1 MPRRLLSYVV
11 TAWVA
16 LAVLDPAWAQAFAA
30 EVVFPAGS
38 RVGLELPGGDLKPS
52 ARFPGFEDI
61 DRKVSITVID
71 LPAAAYPELERA
83 AESKIQ
89 PSLTDPKR
97 EDFSFRSGAGKLISA
112 QAQGTDF
119 KTHRWTLVAA
129 APADKD
135 LAMAINVD
143 VPEAALAVYSDA
155 AIRKALATVTFRPTP
170 IQEQLGLLPFKV
182 GELAGFRVVK
192 ALAPGSVIMTEGP
205 SDEIVKQPFI
215 VISIGQGAPEQPD
228 DRAKFAR
235 DMLSSAP
242 LRELIPQSAEAMRIG
257 GVPGF
262 EIRADAKG
270 PGGDQLSLVQWVRF
284 GGGSYLRV
292 IGVGRKA
299 DWDTLFPRFRAVRDG
314 IAMR

>member
-1 MPRRLLSYVV
+1 M
-11 TAWVA
+11 AWAV
-16 LAVLDPAWAQAFAA
+16 LAVWGSACAADVAFP
-30 EVVFPAGS
+30 VGV
-38 RVGLELPGGDLKPS
+38 RVGLELPGDLKPS
-52 ARFPGFEDI
+52 LRFPGFEDI
-61 DRKVSITVID
+61 DRNVSVTIFD

-97 EDFSFRSGAGKLISA
+97 EDFTFRDGVGKLISA
-112 QAQGTDF
+112 QGQGTDF

-135 LAMAINVD
+135 LAMLINVD
-143 VPEAALAVYSDA
+143 VPDAALAVYSDA
-155 AIRKALATVTFRPTP
+155 VIRKALATVTFRPTP

-192 ALAPGSVIMTEGP
+192 ALPPGTVIMTEGP
-205 SDEIVKQPFI
+205 SDEIIKQSFMI
-215 VISIGQGAPEQPD
+215 VSIGQGAPEQPD

-242 LRELIPQSAEAMRIG
+242 LRELIPQSGEAMRIG
-257 GVPGF
+257 GLPGF

-270 PGGDQLSLVQWVRF
+270 PSDDQLSVVQWVRF
-284 GGGSYLRV
+284 GGGGYLRV
-292 IGVGRKA
+292 VGIGRKA
-299 DWDTLFPRFRAVRDG
+299 DWDKLFPRFRAVRDG
-314 IAMR
+314 IAPR